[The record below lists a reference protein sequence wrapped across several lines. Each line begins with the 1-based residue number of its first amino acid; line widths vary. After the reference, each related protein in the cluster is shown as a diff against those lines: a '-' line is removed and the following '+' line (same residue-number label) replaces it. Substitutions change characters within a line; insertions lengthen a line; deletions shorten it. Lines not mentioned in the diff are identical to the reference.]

1 LHPLAEPAEPDAP
14 PVAPLWAVPR
24 PEEAAAVAAAVAAA
38 AAVVVPRAPEVVAV
52 AGMAASPSAQR
63 EAVAVGAAMV
73 APRAPEAA
81 AGTEARRADA
91 RHPRGAGCR
100 RDRLHH
106 DRQDR
111 DRWAAVPRWGP
122 GQASAMT
129 PVVVPAVAAEE
140 EEVVVV
146 VAATRCAPVR
156 LNVPARCD
164 LHRADRTRPADH
176 CSAWRQ
182 AASMAE
188 CQTRPEAWRRGASWM
203 ARHRV
208 A

>member
-24 PEEAAAVAAAVAAA
+24 PEEAAAVAAVAVAVV
-38 AAVVVPRAPEVVAV
+38 AVVSRAPEVVAV

-63 EAVAVGAAMV
+63 EAVAVVAAMV
-73 APRAPEAA
+73 ALRAPEAAAAA

-140 EEVVVV
+140 EVVV
-146 VAATRCAPVR
+146 VAATHCAPVR
-156 LNVPARCD
+156 LNARAHCG
-164 LHRADRTRPADH
+164 LHRADRTRPADP

-182 AASMAE
+182 ASSMAE

>member
-14 PVAPLWAVPR
+14 PVAPLRAVPR
-24 PEEAAAVAAAVAAA
+24 PEEAAVAVAVVAVA
-38 AAVVVPRAPEVVAV
+38 VVPRAPEVVAV

-63 EAVAVGAAMV
+63 EAVAVVVAAMV

-81 AGTEARRADA
+81 AAAEARRADA

-140 EEVVVV
+140 VVVV

-156 LNVPARCD
+156 LNVPAHCG
-164 LHRADRTRPADH
+164 LLQADRTHPADP

-182 AASMAE
+182 ASSMEE